1 MSYNITLFRSFPFFK
16 QNYSCKTLECGWKFL
31 KSVSYLQIDKFA
43 ILNKENWIIK
53 YSLLWDGCALSP
65 HYPEKWNSYSITLYI
80 FIDMESLPNLDTV
93 STKFNDF
100 VFVRIQVIIKCVTLR
115 ICMLILKYYSYLPSK
130 RTKINLHLL
139 PDKKVKYKVFETS
152 YEVCKWLERF
162 CFNFKLF
169 WLGQSDTVIQTC

>member
-1 MSYNITLFRSFPFFK
+1 MSYNNTLFRSFPFFK
-16 QNYSCKTLECGWKFL
+16 QNYPCKTLECEW

-53 YSLLWDGCALSP
+53 YSLLWDRCTLST

-93 STKFNDF
+93 STKFNNF
-100 VFVRIQVIIKCVTLR
+100 VFVRIQVIIKCVTSK
-115 ICMLILKYYSYLPSK
+115 ICMLILKYYTYPTSK
-130 RTKINLHLL
+130 RTKINLQLL

-169 WLGQSDTVIQTC
+169 WLGQSHTVIQTC